1 MLLMDMTYPGKMIP
15 IDPESEKGLGV
26 YKEIIVKWMLI
37 CILLRM
43 FVNFSTLTNKYFNLL
58 GNELKGILLF

>member
-1 MLLMDMTYPGKMIP
+1 MAYARKMIP
-15 IDPESEKGLGV
+15 VDPESEKGLGV

-37 CILLRM
+37 CIFWSM
-43 FVNFSTLTNKYFNLL
+43 FANFSTLTNKYFNLL